1 VGEDMTESS
10 TSDEPQGSGENQ
22 VAEKVFSSEKREDI
36 WAIVIALGIFVFSLA
51 FPEQVYNFFRD
62 TLYLF

>member
-1 VGEDMTESS
+1 MTESS
-10 TSDEPQGSGENQ
+10 TSDEPQGSGENK

-36 WAIVIALGIFVFSLA
+36 WAIVIALGIFVLSLT

>member
-1 VGEDMTESS
+1 MTESS
-10 TSDEPQGSGENQ
+10 ASDERQGSGKNQ

-36 WAIVIALGIFVFSLA
+36 WAIIIALGIFIFSLL